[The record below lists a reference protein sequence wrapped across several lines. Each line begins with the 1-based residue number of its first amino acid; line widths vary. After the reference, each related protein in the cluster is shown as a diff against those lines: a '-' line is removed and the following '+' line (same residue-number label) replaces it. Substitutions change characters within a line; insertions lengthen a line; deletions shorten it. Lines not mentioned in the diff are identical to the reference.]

1 MIMEAQPEV
10 RELYQVHTENRHL
23 KETVSAL
30 RDALEKK
37 QISHEEDIQKS
48 LAVQNDENAHLKL
61 SIVALRDELE
71 CARITHEE
79 SIQKLEQ
86 SARDEVN
93 QLQESIRVLREQ
105 WEAYEKD
112 QGCATA

>member
-1 MIMEAQPEV
+1 M
-10 RELYQVHTENRHL
+10 
-23 KETVSAL
+23 

-37 QISHEEDIQKS
+37 QISHEEDIQKA
-48 LAVQNDENAHLKL
+48 LAAQNDENAHLKL

-71 CARITHEE
+71 YARITHGE

-93 QLQESIRVLREQ
+93 QLRQSIQVLREQ
-105 WEAYEKD
+105 LEAYEKD
-112 QGCATA
+112 QGCTTA